1 MAGGFAYGGGL
12 SANSNNKV
20 ACCAPL
26 LQAGNYVQLNSCA
39 SSLIF
44 CLSYE
49 DARITPNPRFSNRG
63 FAHSLKRRALL
74 RP

>member
-39 SSLIF
+39 FCFDLLFQAMRMHGSLPIRAF
-44 CLSYE
+44 QAE
-49 DARITPNPRFSNRG
+49 APRI
-63 FAHSLKRRALL
+63 L
-74 RP
+74 

>member
-12 SANSNNKV
+12 SANSNSKV

-44 CLSYE
+44 CFKL
-49 DARITPNPRFSNRG
+49 
-63 FAHSLKRRALL
+63 
-74 RP
+74 